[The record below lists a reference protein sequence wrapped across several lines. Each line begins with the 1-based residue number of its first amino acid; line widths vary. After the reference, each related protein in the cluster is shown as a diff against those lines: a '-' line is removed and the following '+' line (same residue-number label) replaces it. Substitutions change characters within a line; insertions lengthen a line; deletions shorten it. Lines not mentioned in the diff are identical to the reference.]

1 MKPDPPQSDWKP
13 VKLTL
18 RVTDRQDLWNV
29 LLKSPQARVEIPE
42 LEFEISE
49 DSKRKIDSVYNH
61 IAAAIFNLGT
71 HVRSVPLPEDTKNKI
86 VECIMVGVVVGFWWV
101 YVE

>member
-1 MKPDPPQSDWKP
+1 MLNSHTTECTNHIQ
-13 VKLTL
+13 
-18 RVTDRQDLWNV
+18 
-29 LLKSPQARVEIPE
+29 SPQARVEIPE

-71 HVRSVPLPEDTKNKI
+71 HVRSVPLPEDAKNKI
-86 VECIMVGVVVGFWWV
+86 IDCIMVCVA
-101 YVE
+101 